1 MNANELRHPIVIEKL
16 TSGFDEIG
24 NQTESWATY
33 HPCRAAINGVS
44 GREYTA
50 AKAEQA
56 ESTLTFRI
64 RYCAALKDLTRP
76 GSTQG
81 YRINWGGE
89 VFDIEHVDNYKF
101 LNKSLNIKAVIH
113 G

>member
-24 NQTESWATY
+24 NQTESWATF

-44 GREYTA
+44 GREYMA

-64 RYCAALKDLTRP
+64 RYCAALKDLTP
-76 GSTQG
+76 QS
-81 YRINWGGE
+81 YRINWGGK
-89 VFDIEHVDNYKF
+89 VFDIEHIDNYKF
-101 LNKSLNIKAVIH
+101 LNESLNIKAVLH